1 VDEQEIIDALEE
13 AAVNP
18 ASAAVDGQSV
28 SARSADDQIKLLDRA
43 AVQRAAATNGG
54 NGWNMIGRA
63 RAVPPGGT

>member
-1 VDEQEIIDALEE
+1 MDETEILEE
-13 AAVNP
+13 IETAAFNP

-28 SARSADDQIKLLDRA
+28 SARSADDTIKLLDYLATRRA
-43 AVQRAAATNGG
+43 ATANGG